1 MQLEANNEE
10 IAASIAEGG
19 NSRAKR
25 ESLRYEVGVLICMAL
40 PNMDNLV
47 IVVVKHYLGVDYYL
61 LDWILETNF
70 RHCLMMIHLF

>member
-40 PNMDNLV
+40 PNMDM
-47 IVVVKHYLGVDYYL
+47 VKFKKVTQVPGHSSIDFKHKELE
-61 LDWILETNF
+61 WI
-70 RHCLMMIHLF
+70 